1 MSRRFHILGIV
12 IKLLL
17 QYTFIEIMMLI
28 DRGFQGIARGKI
40 QWILGIIGTL
50 IIALR
55 FPTIMLMIISLA
67 LVVLV
72 VFNIWIIISMDREEL
87 GIFPRVKKNKRKMKA
102 NGKRNL
108 TRSTKR
114 FSGDTYFK
122 VARRERRKIKKNDL
136 KEMKKKER
144 EKQIESNQ
152 PNLFKIEK
160 HIERKDYFNGLTKER
175 AKEKYEELMA
185 SFHSGNKPGDFD
197 QMQEIVTTYYGYCR
211 RKGWM

>member
-28 DRGFQGIARGKI
+28 GRGFQGIVSRKI
-40 QWILGIIGTL
+40 QWILGIIGFL
-50 IIALR
+50 IVALR
-55 FPTIMLMIISLA
+55 FPTVMLIIASAALA
-67 LVVLV
+67 VLI

-144 EKQIESNQ
+144 EKQLESNQ

-160 HIERKDYFNGLTKER
+160 HIERKDYFYGLTKER

-185 SFHSGNKPGDFD
+185 SFHSGNNPGDFD
-197 QMQEIVTTYYGYCR
+197 QMQEVVTTYYGYCR